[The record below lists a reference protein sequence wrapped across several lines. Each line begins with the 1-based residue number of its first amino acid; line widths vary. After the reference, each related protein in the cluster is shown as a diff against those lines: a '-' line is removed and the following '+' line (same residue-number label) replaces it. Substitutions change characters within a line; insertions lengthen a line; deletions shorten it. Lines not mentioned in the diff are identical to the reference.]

1 LYYRYLVNEI
11 KTRYL
16 IRNRPVILFFEN
28 NQELN
33 KFANSEEFNGNK
45 YQILN
50 ERANNKEKSILVLR
64 ATQAK
69 TITLSTKNFG
79 RGTDFCCYDKEV
91 IDAGGL
97 VVIQTFLSEDLSE
110 ET

>member
-1 LYYRYLVNEI
+1 MSLVNEI
-11 KTRYL
+11 QSKYWDS
-16 IRNRPVILFFEN
+16 NRPVILFFEN
-28 NQELN
+28 NEQLR
-33 KFANSEEFNGNK
+33 KFQDCEEFK
-45 YQILN
+45 AKRWRYQIIN
-50 ERANNKEKSILVLR
+50 EKDNNKEKQVKVLK

-79 RGTDFCCYDKEV
+79 RGTDFVCYDQTV
-91 IDAGGL
+91 IAEGGL